1 MPVAPAVALVNLN
14 GVVPIP
20 QTEVRVLGRYA
31 LYDEIA
37 AGGMATVHIGRLLGP
52 VGFSRTVAIKR
63 LHAQFAKDPEFV
75 SMFLDEARLAAR
87 IRHPNVIG
95 TLDVVAL
102 AGELFLV
109 MEYVPGESF
118 ARLWRTSRESGRP
131 IPVPIAVS
139 ILVGILEGLHA
150 AHEATNDRG
159 EPLGIVHRD
168 VSPHNILVGTDGVAR
183 VLDFG
188 VAKATGRLQTTRDG
202 QLKGKISY
210 MAPEQVHGS
219 VDRTTDVY
227 AASVVLWEAL
237 TGRRLFFAENE
248 ARTLANVLYPKV
260 EAPSRI
266 AEGISTDLDAIVM
279 RGLSSTPA
287 NRFATAREMAR
298 ALQTAAPPAPAF
310 AVGDWVESTAGA
322 TIQDRA
328 SRVASIERSLPP
340 ESDPHGVSFPSSPPP
355 ISRVGLRVPQPTLD
369 SSSPPYSPAPEHEEG
384 AAAVEGE
391 ASLWHSRGRTAVA
404 IGLVSLVVGFGC
416 LTALGV
422 VRRAPEPY
430 GTPLPTPPDT
440 KTATAAG
447 RPRSPPLA
455 PSKSAAPATSPPMST
470 AAATGAALPSR
481 TSAFVA
487 TQPPPSGLSPSA
499 GASSAVR
506 TPGAPSSIGGATN
519 RGAPHPPP
527 TTMPAK
533 PPADDGEFDHV
544 IDSRK

>member
-1 MPVAPAVALVNLN
+1 MGNVATRDKTAVPHFVGRYEVL
-14 GVVPIP
+14 VPI
-20 QTEVRVLGRYA
+20 A
-31 LYDEIA
+31 S
-37 AGGMATVHIGRLLGP
+37 GGMATVYLARSRGAG
-52 VGFSRTVAIKR
+52 GFERDVALK
-63 LHAQFAKDPEFV
+63 LTHAHLRESPEFQ
-75 SMFLDEARLAAR
+75 SLLIEEAKLASS
-87 IRHPNVIG
+87 IRHHNVVSV
-95 TLDVVAL
+95 LDVGDDPL
-102 AGELFLV
+102 GLFLV
-109 MEYVPGESF
+109 MDYVEGDTFSGLLRR
-118 ARLWRTSRESGRP
+118 ARTSNEPMPQR
-131 IPVPIAVS
+131 IAMR
-139 ILVGILEGLHA
+139 ILVDALAGLHA
-150 AHEATNDRG
+150 AHETNDADG
-159 EPLGIVHRD
+159 KALNIVHRD
-168 VSPHNILVGTDGVAR
+168 FSPQNILVGTDGVPR

-188 VAKATGRLQTTRDG
+188 VAKAAGRLQTTRDG